1 MLEAARMPKRSNQ
14 FQKIVTYIADQLAP
28 LGATVKESVELQETG
43 MSGVFRE
50 VDTLIEVGAGLTRVR
65 IAIESRERSR
75 KGDIQW
81 VDDLIG
87 KYALLPIDRVLAI
100 SNAGFSAAAK
110 LKAEVHNIEL
120 LSLQDVAST
129 DWPSKFQKLGIA
141 SLVSRLELV
150 HIKFH
155 TTPPFTGK
163 VSLDDRIRCDD
174 GSGRTVEGTV
184 REFIEEVR
192 PAVIAGIQKHISAN
206 FLSIYKTLEDLK
218 KTAVIDRS
226 LPGNSL
232 SLLTEDSC
240 YLIDKVSFRV
250 VAHNERTIA
259 PVEHRLLGND
269 AMLSSSRVGDLDLV
283 IVQTAGASQGKVF
296 LQPVTTRKRHK
307 QQAK

>member
-1 MLEAARMPKRSNQ
+1 MPKRSNQ

-28 LGATVKESVELQETG
+28 LDATVKESVELPETG

-50 VDTLIEVGAGLTRVR
+50 IDTLIEVGAGLTRVR
-65 IAIESRERSR
+65 VAVESRERSR

-87 KYALLPIDRVLAI
+87 KYALLPIDRVLAV
-100 SNAGFSAAAK
+100 SNTGFSPAAK

-120 LSLQDVAST
+120 LSPQDVTST
-129 DWPSKFQKLGIA
+129 DWPSKFQKLGIV

-150 HIKFH
+150 HIEFH

-163 VSLDDRIRCDD
+163 VSLDHRIRCDD
-174 GSGRTVEGTV
+174 GSGHAVEGSV

-192 PAVIAGIQKHISAN
+192 PAAIAGIQKHISEN

-218 KTAVIDRS
+218 KTAIIDRS

-240 YLIDKVSFRV
+240 YRIDKVSFRV
-250 VAHNERTIA
+250 VSRNERTIA
-259 PVEHRLLGND
+259 PVKHRLLGND
-269 AMLSSSRVGDLDLV
+269 ALLSSGQVDDLDFV
-283 IVQTAGASQGKVF
+283 IVQTADASKGKVF
-296 LQPVTTRKRHK
+296 FQRGTSRKRRK

>member
-1 MLEAARMPKRSNQ
+1 MAVPPSR
-14 FQKIVTYIADQLAP
+14 
-28 LGATVKESVELQETG
+28 
-43 MSGVFRE
+43 
-50 VDTLIEVGAGLTRVR
+50 AG
-65 IAIESRERSR
+65 ESRRVWSPEKIHRLSF
-75 KGDIQW
+75 IST
-81 VDDLIG
+81 
-87 KYALLPIDRVLAI
+87 LLGYT
-100 SNAGFSAAAK
+100 S
-110 LKAEVHNIEL
+110 
-120 LSLQDVAST
+120 
-129 DWPSKFQKLGIA
+129 
-141 SLVSRLELV
+141 
-150 HIKFH
+150 
-155 TTPPFTGK
+155 
-163 VSLDDRIRCDD
+163 
-174 GSGRTVEGTV
+174 
-184 REFIEEVR
+184 